1 MGATGPRVITLDIET
16 APAVVETWS
25 LHNAFISIDQIRQP
39 GHILGFGYKWHGS
52 AKVGWASTHVEG
64 PLGMIELARDLL
76 HDADL
81 VVTYNGDSFDLRHL
95 KREILLAGLTPPSRV
110 KSIDLY
116 RTIKRHFKFQSNKL
130 DFVAQQL
137 DVGKKASTGGYALW
151 KACMEGDE
159 QAWQKM
165 ARYCKQDVRVTEAL
179 YDRLRPWIP
188 NHPNMALWAERGAGR
203 MCPGC
208 GSHHL
213 QQRGYERTTA
223 AVYVRYQCQ
232 GCGSW
237 SRANAMEQR
246 VAGNN
251 RPAV

>member
-1 MGATGPRVITLDIET
+1 MGAPRILTIDIET

-25 LHNAFISIDQIRQP
+25 LHNAYIGIEQVREP
-39 GHILGFGYKWHGS
+39 GRILGFGWKWYGQPKVQWTSIQHGTS
-52 AKVGWASTHVEG
+52 AE
-64 PLGMIELARDLL
+64 MIEVARDIL

-81 VVTYNGDSFDLRHL
+81 VITYNGDSFDLKHL
-95 KREILLAGLTPPSRV
+95 NREIILAGLTPPSKV

-116 RTIKRHFKFQSNKL
+116 RTVKNRFKFQSNKL

-137 DVGKKASTGGYALW
+137 GVGAKASTGGYGLW
-151 KACMEGDE
+151 KGCMEGDPA
-159 QAWQKM
+159 AWAKM
-165 ARYCKQDVRVTEAL
+165 GRYCRQDVRVTEAL
-179 YDRLRPWIP
+179 YDRLRPWIA
-188 NHPNMALWAERGAGR
+188 NHPNVALWADRGTGR
-203 MCPGC
+203 MCPTC
-208 GSHHL
+208 GSHLL
-213 QQRGYERTTA
+213 QQRGLQRTIA

-246 VAGNN
+246 LAGNN